1 LVLGGCQMEFEEIA
15 TGKLNLVGLKIEST
29 KG

>member
-1 LVLGGCQMEFEEIA
+1 MSEGCQMEFEEVAI
-15 TGKLNLVGLKIEST
+15 GKLNLVGLKIEST